1 MYLSRQLTAQNIQN
15 LKNIGFSNAR
25 NNCSTALNNWT
36 NNSNIVIY
44 LIIFSFYY
52 TSIAKFNLS
61 HILQVTAFLQMQEYR
76 TSKCLCAFDF
86 LFLQVVIRKTI
97 WLNHLLHKQLV
108 HQQSLLLLRNLVIQL
123 FWFHSNGEL

>member
-97 WLNHLLHKQLV
+97 WLNQTNTIIFYIN
-108 HQQSLLLLRNLVIQL
+108 SLSINNLFCFSEI
-123 FWFHSNGEL
+123 W